1 MDNAAT
7 ALWNSLLHQLSNV
20 SSTFSTTFLR
30 FSTTLVVMGFALY
43 YLYKFLFV
51 GKSNMQPDLPPL
63 LVKPWPIVGSLPEM
77 LRNKPTFRWIHKL
90 MEDANAEIA
99 CIRFGNVHVI
109 PVFSS
114 EIARE
119 FLKTQDVVFASRPN
133 IISSHIATKGYLGTV
148 TTPMGDQYKKMR
160 KVTVNEILS
169 PVRHRWLQDKRDK
182 EADNLVR
189 YVYNLCMSAGGLVDV
204 RVTTQHYCGN
214 VIKQMFFST
223 RYFGKGKENGG
234 PGFEEEEHLN
244 AVLTLLGQI
253 FAFCVSDYIPM
264 LRGLD
269 LDGHEKIVKEALRAV
284 EKYHDPIIDERI
296 QQWKNGE
303 KSDPEDLL
311 DVLISLKDGKG
322 NPILTVDE
330 IKTEILELVIATVDN
345 PSNAMEWALAEMLNH
360 PEIFKKATEEID
372 RVVGKERLVE
382 ESDFPNLNYVKACIR
397 EAFRLHPIA
406 PFNVPHV
413 SLEDTTVDGHFIP
426 KGSHV
431 LLSRPALGR
440 NPKVWEEPLKFKPER
455 HLKQDG
461 VSLTLTDADLR
472 FFSFSIGLRGCKG
485 IHLGST
491 IVFMLFARLLQ
502 CFSWSI
508 PPGNGPTIDLTEEE
522 DSMYMAK
529 PLVAVAKPR
538 LPAHVY
544 PVHLA

>member
-1 MDNAAT
+1 MDNYAT
-7 ALWNSLLHQLSNV
+7 ALWNSFIHQMSNV

-51 GKSNMQPDLPPL
+51 GKRNMQPGLPPF

-90 MEDANAEIA
+90 MKDANSEIA
-99 CIRFGNVHVI
+99 CIRFGNLHVI

-119 FLKTQDVVFASRPN
+119 FLKTQDAVFASRPD
-133 IISSHIATKGYLGTV
+133 IISGHITTKGFL
-148 TTPMGDQYKKMR
+148 TTAISPMGDQWKKMR
-160 KVTVNEILS
+160 KVMVNEMLS
-169 PVRHRWLQDKRDK
+169 PIRHRWLQDRRDK

-189 YVYNLCMSAGGLVDV
+189 YVYNLCMSEGGLVDM
-204 RVTTQHYCGN
+204 RVASRQYCGN
-214 VIKQMFFST
+214 VTKQMFFST
-223 RYFGKGKENGG
+223 RYFGKVKENGG
-234 PGFEEEEHLN
+234 PGFEEEEHIN
-244 AVLTLLGQI
+244 AVFTLLGHL

-269 LDGHEKIVKEALRAV
+269 LDGHEKVVKEALSVV

-303 KSDPEDLL
+303 KSDQENPNDLL
-311 DVLISLKDGKG
+311 DVLISLKDEK
-322 NPILTVDE
+322 
-330 IKTEILELVIATVDN
+330 
-345 PSNAMEWALAEMLNH
+345 AEMLNH

-382 ESDFPNLNYVKACIR
+382 ESDFPKLNYVKACIR

-406 PFNVPHV
+406 AFNVPHV
-413 SLEDTTVDGHFIP
+413 SLEDTTVVGYFIP

-431 LLSRPALGR
+431 LISRYAVGR
-440 NPKVWEEPLKFKPER
+440 SPKVWEEPLKFKPER
-455 HLKQDG
+455 HLKEDG

-472 FFSFSIGLRGCKG
+472 FFSFSTGLRGCKG
-485 IHLGST
+485 IHLGS
-491 IVFMLFARLLQ
+491 IMVFMLFARLLQ

-508 PPGNGPTIDLTEEE
+508 SPGNGPTIDLTEEE
-522 DSMYMAK
+522 HSMFMAK

-544 PVHLA
+544 LVHLA